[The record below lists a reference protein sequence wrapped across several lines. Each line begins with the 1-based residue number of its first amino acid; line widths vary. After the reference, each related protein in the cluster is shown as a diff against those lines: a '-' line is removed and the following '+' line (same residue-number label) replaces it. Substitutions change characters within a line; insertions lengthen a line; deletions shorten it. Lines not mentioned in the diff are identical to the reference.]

1 MKRLGTFLIALTMT
15 ASMVSC
21 SSKSSS
27 STNEQDKEFYG
38 RGRTVGIAL
47 PAQNLERWNR
57 DGAFLKEQFEAVG
70 CKVDLKYADNDK
82 DKQIEDVQSMIDEGV
97 QLLLIAAVDKDNLS
111 HTLNNAKEAGIPVVA
126 YDRLIMNTDAV
137 TYYVSF
143 DNYMVGTI
151 QGQYI
156 EEKLKFNETDNTYN
170 IEFVGGDELDN
181 NARFFFNGAYD
192 YLSSYI
198 NSGKLNIVSGKNTFE
213 QVATEEW
220 STDNAR
226 NNMKQVLADNYSDG
240 KTLDA
245 VICANDSTALGVTE
259 AVQSNYSGSNHPL
272 IVGQDGDVE
281 NLKNIVDGS
290 QDMTVFKNVNDEA
303 KVTLEICKLILSNE
317 TPSVSLLENLH
328 VDVKYDTS
336 SYNNGVKYI
345 QSYLLAPY
353 AVDKDNLQ
361 SLVDTGIYK
370 WDSNNKYLE
379 IAK

>member
-27 STNEQDKEFYG
+27 STTDQDKEFYG

-170 IEFVGGDELDN
+170 IEFVGGD
-181 NARFFFNGAYD
+181 
-192 YLSSYI
+192 
-198 NSGKLNIVSGKNTFE
+198 
-213 QVATEEW
+213 
-220 STDNAR
+220 
-226 NNMKQVLADNYSDG
+226 
-240 KTLDA
+240 
-245 VICANDSTALGVTE
+245 
-259 AVQSNYSGSNHPL
+259 
-272 IVGQDGDVE
+272 
-281 NLKNIVDGS
+281 
-290 QDMTVFKNVNDEA
+290 
-303 KVTLEICKLILSNE
+303 
-317 TPSVSLLENLH
+317 
-328 VDVKYDTS
+328 
-336 SYNNGVKYI
+336 
-345 QSYLLAPY
+345 
-353 AVDKDNLQ
+353 
-361 SLVDTGIYK
+361 
-370 WDSNNKYLE
+370 
-379 IAK
+379 